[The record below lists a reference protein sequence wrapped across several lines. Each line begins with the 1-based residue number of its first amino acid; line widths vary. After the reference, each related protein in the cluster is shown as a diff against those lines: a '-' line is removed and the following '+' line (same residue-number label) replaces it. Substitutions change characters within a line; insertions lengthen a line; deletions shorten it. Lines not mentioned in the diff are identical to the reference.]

1 MTPLPFLSRSPLR
14 FRHFVPLLGFV
25 VPTAGIGY
33 GVVIPRSC
41 IAGWN
46 ELTIGFAVTI
56 LSASLTYCLGLRA
69 VARECSEAGAKR

>member
-1 MTPLPFLSRSPLR
+1 MTRFPLR
-14 FRHFVPLLGFV
+14 FRHFVPLVGFV

-46 ELTIGFAVTI
+46 ELTIGFAVSI
-56 LSASLTYCLGLRA
+56 LSASITYFLGLRA
-69 VARECSEAGAKR
+69 VVRERIEAGGSR